1 MKELKLHP
9 SITPRNSN
17 AINKYFNDIHS
28 TTFLTPD
35 EEVELSLRIKQ
46 GDVHARNRLVKANLR
61 FVISVAK
68 QYQNQGIELEDLIN
82 EGNIGLIKAAEKFD
96 PTRGFKFI
104 SCAVWW
110 IRQSITSALAESSR
124 SIRLPLNVVN
134 SISRLQKAI
143 HTYEQN
149 HSCFPSLEELSQMT
163 DLPID
168 RIDELLKISQHTVSL
183 DAPLTSDAES
193 SLIDVLEDTNSK
205 GADDQLL
212 NQGIQREIREL
223 ISSLSPRDAEIIRR
237 SFGIDGPEVSIDDI
251 ALEFNLT
258 RERVR
263 QIREQSIKRLQ
274 TRAKRVLSL
283 D

>member
-1 MKELKLHP
+1 M
-9 SITPRNSN
+9 
-17 AINKYFNDIHS
+17 
-28 TTFLTPD
+28 
-35 EEVELSLRIKQ
+35 
-46 GDVHARNRLVKANLR
+46 
-61 FVISVAK
+61 
-68 QYQNQGIELEDLIN
+68 
-82 EGNIGLIKAAEKFD
+82 
-96 PTRGFKFI
+96 
-104 SCAVWW
+104 
-110 IRQSITSALAESSR
+110 
-124 SIRLPLNVVN
+124 
-134 SISRLQKAI
+134 
-143 HTYEQN
+143 
-149 HSCFPSLEELSQMT
+149 EELSQIT

-168 RIDELLKISQHTVSL
+168 RVDELLKISQHTVSL

-205 GADDQLL
+205 SADDQLL

-223 ISSLSPRDAEIIRR
+223 ISTLSPRDAEIIRR

-263 QIREQSIKRLQ
+263 QIREQSIKRLH

>member
-1 MKELKLHP
+1 
-9 SITPRNSN
+9 
-17 AINKYFNDIHS
+17 
-28 TTFLTPD
+28 
-35 EEVELSLRIKQ
+35 
-46 GDVHARNRLVKANLR
+46 
-61 FVISVAK
+61 
-68 QYQNQGIELEDLIN
+68 LIN

-149 HSCFPSLEELSQMT
+149 HSCFPSLEELSQIT

-168 RIDELLKISQHTVSL
+168 RVDELLKISQHTVSL

-212 NQGIQREIREL
+212 NQGTQREIREL
-223 ISSLSPRDAEIIRR
+223 ISTLSPRDAEIIRR

-274 TRAKRVLSL
+274 KRAQQVLSL

>member
-1 MKELKLHP
+1 
-9 SITPRNSN
+9 
-17 AINKYFNDIHS
+17 
-28 TTFLTPD
+28 
-35 EEVELSLRIKQ
+35 
-46 GDVHARNRLVKANLR
+46 
-61 FVISVAK
+61 
-68 QYQNQGIELEDLIN
+68 
-82 EGNIGLIKAAEKFD
+82 
-96 PTRGFKFI
+96 
-104 SCAVWW
+104 
-110 IRQSITSALAESSR
+110 
-124 SIRLPLNVVN
+124 
-134 SISRLQKAI
+134 
-143 HTYEQN
+143 
-149 HSCFPSLEELSQMT
+149 
-163 DLPID
+163 
-168 RIDELLKISQHTVSL
+168 L

-223 ISSLSPRDAEIIRR
+223 ISTLSPRDAEIIRR

-274 TRAKRVLSL
+274 TRAKQVLSL